1 MMISDEDKVVLSTL
15 REMLLRDVD
24 EYQFKQLKE
33 FRDKLV
39 DEIRVMNFAIT
50 KLNNQRSMIL
60 KAKAILVASDYDS
73 MNAVFDMLVH
83 YIDREIAAIQPTSK
97 MEKQLDL
104 ERRLATIQGKRQL
117 AALLEGFI
125 GKDNK

>member
-1 MMISDEDKVVLSTL
+1 MDFSDSDRLTLTTL

-24 EYQFKQLKE
+24 EYQYRQLKE

-39 DEIRVMNFAIT
+39 DEIRVMNFAIS
-50 KLNNQRSMIL
+50 KLQNQRQHLVKS
-60 KAKAILVASDYDS
+60 KNILVASEQDPL
-73 MNAVFDMLVH
+73 NAAFDMLIH
-83 YIDREIAAIQPTSK
+83 FIDQEIDAVQPTSK

-117 AALLEGFI
+117 AALLEGLV
-125 GKDNK
+125 GKE

>member
-1 MMISDEDKVVLSTL
+1 MISDEEKGVLSTL
-15 REMLLRDVD
+15 RDMLLRDVD

-60 KAKAILVASDYDS
+60 KAKAILVASDYDP

-83 YIDREIAAIQPTSK
+83 YIDREISAIQPTSK

-117 AALLEGFI
+117 ASLLEGFI
-125 GKDNK
+125 GKDK

>member
-1 MMISDEDKVVLSTL
+1 MISAEDKATLQTL

-39 DEIRVMNFAIT
+39 DEIRVMNFAIN
-50 KLNNQRSMIL
+50 KLNHQRTMIV
-60 KAKAILVASDYDS
+60 KAKGILVASDYDP

-97 MEKQLDL
+97 LEKQLDL

-125 GKDNK
+125 GKDNQ